1 MGDVREEFEKA
12 VRQLEQQRDELRL
25 KLHLGKAEAREEW
38 DKLERRWEHVRAR
51 LPQLREALSET
62 KNEVGAALKLAAEE
76 IRRGYERLRKL
87 L

>member
-1 MGDVREEFEKA
+1 MAEMREEIERAIK
-12 VRQLEQQRDELRL
+12 QLEQQRDELRL

-38 DKLERRWEHVRAR
+38 DKLERQWEHLRAR
-51 LPQLREALSET
+51 LPQLRAALSDT
-62 KNEVGAALKLAAEE
+62 TTEVGAALKLTAEE

>member
-1 MGDVREEFEKA
+1 MGNAREEFEKA

-25 KLHLGKAEAREEW
+25 KMHLGKAEAREEW
-38 DKLERRWEHVRAR
+38 DKLERQWQHMRAR
-51 LPQLREALSET
+51 LPGLREALGET
-62 KNEVGAALKLAAEE
+62 KDEVGAALKLTAEE